1 MSNIFGIMK
10 QAEKLQEKMK
20 SMQDNLS
27 LIEAEGASGG
37 GLVTIKI
44 NGSGDIKNIDID
56 PSILIASEK
65 EIIEDL
71 IIAAYS
77 DAKSKANI
85 EVAKKMKEVAG
96 DLPIPPGFNL
106 GL

>member
-85 EVAKKMKEVAG
+85 EVAKK
-96 DLPIPPGFNL
+96 
-106 GL
+106 

>member
-20 SMQDNLS
+20 SMQENIS
-27 LIEAEGASGG
+27 LIEIDGTSGG
-37 GLVTIKI
+37 GLVNIKI
-44 NGSGDIKNIDID
+44 NGGGDIKNINID

-71 IIAAYS
+71 IIAAYT
-77 DAKSKANI
+77 DAKSKANT